1 MYSHKND
8 VNSFSSG
15 KCLKMQIG
23 FLDIHCD
30 VDRGGGLEVL
40 NSVGVCESEGCS
52 GDWRLP
58 REGQHCLSKNSLAI
72 LGWLQV
78 AKGSQAG
85 YWKSLYFVARCRF
98 AGLVSLLARS
108 IRWRDVAPGS
118 SKINIW
124 IPPTN
129 PRATSIRANDGSF
142 TIRQI
147 PWHGICGIGV

>member
-85 YWKSLYFVARCRF
+85 Y
-98 AGLVSLLARS
+98 
-108 IRWRDVAPGS
+108 
-118 SKINIW
+118 
-124 IPPTN
+124 
-129 PRATSIRANDGSF
+129 
-142 TIRQI
+142 
-147 PWHGICGIGV
+147 